1 MGQEAGKKWAVA
13 AHSQPTIPKPDR
25 LLGFGIVHS
34 LDIVQA
40 AQAVELGL
48 WTPQALRQAELPARY
63 GYVLS
68 PLARHLGS
76 VPQRG

>member
-1 MGQEAGKKWAVA
+1 
-13 AHSQPTIPKPDR
+13 
-25 LLGFGIVHS
+25 VHS

-68 PLARHLGS
+68 PLARHLQA
-76 VPQRG
+76 VQQRG